1 MTAKK
6 HMISTLLIALTLA
19 LVVQAQPGQ
28 GRNRVAR
35 GMRPGQNQR
44 GQGMG
49 QMEHQGPGRGQ
60 AGGPGLNMMRFL
72 RQLKLTEEQHE
83 VVRSILDTHKE
94 AAQAGHEE
102 VQSARKSLHE
112 AVIGEADEAAL
123 RAIAATL
130 AEAVG
135 DQAIQQV
142 AVVKEIKNVLTE
154 AQKATLKTLMEQPPE
169 DRQRGPQGPPR
180 GRGRGPGRRG
190 QGPGPQD
197 PGE

>member
-1 MTAKK
+1 MTTAK
-6 HMISTLLIALTLA
+6 HMIPTLLLVLTLA
-19 LVVQAQPGQ
+19 LISEAQPGQ
-28 GRNRVAR
+28 GRYR
-35 GMRPGQNQR
+35 GGRAMQAGPNQR

-49 QMEHQGPGRGQ
+49 MMAHQGPGRGQ
-60 AGGPGLNMMRFL
+60 AGGPGLSMMHFL

-83 VVRSILDTHKE
+83 VVRTIVDTPKE
-94 AAQAGHEE
+94 AAQATHEALH
-102 VQSARKSLHE
+102 SARKSLHE

-130 AEAVG
+130 AQAVG

-154 AQKATLKTLMEQPPE
+154 AQKATLKTLMEQLPE

-190 QGPGPQD
+190 QRPGPQD